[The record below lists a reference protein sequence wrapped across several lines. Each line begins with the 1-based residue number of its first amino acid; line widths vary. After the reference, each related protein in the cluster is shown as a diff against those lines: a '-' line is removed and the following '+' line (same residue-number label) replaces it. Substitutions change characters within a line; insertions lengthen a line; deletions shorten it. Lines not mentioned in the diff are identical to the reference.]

1 MELII
6 IIIFL
11 FFLALAAFLV
21 LLLSSLSLLKFLSKF
36 AKPKLPLPPGTM
48 GWPYIGET
56 FQLYSQ
62 NPNTFF
68 SSKVKKY
75 GSIFKT
81 HILGC
86 PCVMTSSP
94 EAAKLVLVSKSH
106 LFKPTFPASKERML
120 GKQAIFFHQGDYHA
134 KLRKLVLRAFMPE
147 SIKNIVPDIESLA
160 VGSLESW
167 EGKLITT
174 FQEMKTYA
182 FNVALLSIFGKDEVL
197 YREDLKRCYYILE
210 KGYNSMPINLPG
222 TLFHKAMKARKELAQ
237 ILAKILTLRRQMKKN
252 HTDLL
257 GSFMGDVEGLTDE
270 QIADNII
277 GVIFAARDTTASLLT
292 WILKYLAENPTV
304 LKAVTEEQEGV
315 MKSKAE
321 GGLKW
326 EDTKKMPITTR
337 VIQETLRVASVLSFT
352 FREAVEDVEF
362 NGYLIP
368 KGWKVLPLFRNIHHS
383 PDNFPEPEKFDPSRF
398 EKHQLSYSFLSM
410 VLNTK
415 PSVFVTGCSEAQYVH
430 AIRNGTH
437 SCPGNELAKLE
448 ILVLLHH
455 LTTKYRWS
463 VMGPQNGIQY
473 APFALP
479 QNGLPINL
487 SLKR

>member
-1 MELII
+1 MEFISFCILLLTLISSI
-6 IIIFL
+6 LSVKIIFK
-11 FFLALAAFLV
+11 
-21 LLLSSLSLLKFLSKF
+21 LLSSGQV
-36 AKPKLPLPPGTM
+36 KLPLPPGTM

-62 NPNTFF
+62 NPNIFF
-68 SSKVKKY
+68 ASKVKKY
-75 GSIFKT
+75 GSIFKS

-86 PCVMTSSP
+86 PCVMISSP
-94 EAAKLVLVSKSH
+94 EAAKLVLVSKAH

-120 GKQAIFFHQGDYHA
+120 GKQAIFFHQGEYHT

-147 SIKNIVPDIESLA
+147 AIKNIVSDVESVAL
-160 VGSLESW
+160 SSIQSW

-210 KGYNSMPINLPG
+210 KGYNSMPINVPG

-237 ILAKILTLRRQMKKN
+237 ILAKILSLRRQTNQN
-252 HTDLL
+252 HSDLL
-257 GSFMGDVEGLTDE
+257 GSFMGDSEGLTDE

-277 GVIFAARDTTASLLT
+277 GVIFAARDTTASIMT
-292 WILKYLAENPTV
+292 WILKYLAENPSV
-304 LKAVTEEQEGV
+304 LQAVTEEQEAIL
-315 MKSKAE
+315 KSKEDCVGEAK
-321 GGLKW
+321 GLTW
-326 EDTKKMPITTR
+326 ADTKKMPITTR
-337 VIQETLRVASVLSFT
+337 VIQETLRVASILSFT

-383 PDNFPEPEKFDPSRF
+383 PENFSDPQKFDPSRF
-398 EKHQLSYSFLSM
+398 EVAPKP
-410 VLNTK
+410 NTFI
-415 PSVFVTGCSEAQYVH
+415 PFG
-430 AIRNGTH
+430 NGTH

-463 VMGPQNGIQY
+463 LMGPQNAIQY
-473 APFALP
+473 APFPLP
-479 QNGLPINL
+479 QNGLPINI
-487 SLKR
+487 SLRKQ